1 MPINK
6 SKINKPQHI
15 GDGVYVDFDGY
26 QVSIAVNHH
35 NNIQVYLDEQVQSN
49 LIEYLQSLHSTED
62 TK

>member
-1 MPINK
+1 MAINI
-6 SKINKPQHI
+6 SKIDKPQYI
-15 GDGVYVDFDGY
+15 GDGVYVDFDGH
-26 QVSIAVNHH
+26 QVSIAVNHR